1 MSIRPPGIR
10 RLPSAVISSND
21 PLLKTAT
28 SVAGICVT
36 HSAGGRVRVWPHLA
50 QRPEAPVLGFIQR
63 LFGVAELVTMEQH
76 RLASRRISM
85 AYGETELAEDLET
98 AARLDGIA
106 L

>member
-1 MSIRPPGIR
+1 M
-10 RLPSAVISSND
+10 
-21 PLLKTAT
+21 
-28 SVAGICVT
+28 
-36 HSAGGRVRVWPHLA
+36 
-50 QRPEAPVLGFIQR
+50 LGFIQR